1 MISNNKPGAVHKTL
15 AYFGAMIYCRWRAVY
30 VYDLNDYICSYID
43 VHIYIYIYINTHI
56 IYVCVYIYIYIYIC
70 IGWGGSHSI
79 LGSRWDSCLKASC
92 IHVYSLYVSLSLYI

>member
-43 VHIYIYIYINTHI
+43 VHIYIYIYIYKYTHHLC
-56 IYVCVYIYIYIYIC
+56 VCVYIYIYIYMYWV
-70 IGWGGSHSI
+70 GRKPLNTGES
-79 LGSRWDSCLKASC
+79 LGQLLESF
-92 IHVYSLYVSLSLYI
+92 LYTCV